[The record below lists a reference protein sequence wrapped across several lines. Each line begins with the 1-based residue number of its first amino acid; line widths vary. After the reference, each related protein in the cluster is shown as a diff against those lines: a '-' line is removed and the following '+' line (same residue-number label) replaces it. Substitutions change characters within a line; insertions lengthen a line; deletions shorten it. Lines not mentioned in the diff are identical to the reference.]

1 MIDIVAELNRV
12 HREVVGTEPVSVL
25 VRRELDA
32 DVADVWDACTDP
44 ARIGRWF
51 LPVTGDFTLGGR
63 YQFEGNAGGE
73 IVSCEPPRLL
83 RVTWVFGDA
92 QPSTVEVRLAPAAEG
107 RTLFELE
114 HSGIVDPAQWDTYG
128 PGAVGVGWD
137 GVVLGLA
144 GHLTGAVKP
153 EGWEQSP
160 EARQFVTT
168 SSDAWA
174 AAHEKAGATSDE
186 AARAARNTAA
196 FYTGMPSS

>member
-44 ARIGRWF
+44 VRIGRWF
-51 LPVTGDFTLGGR
+51 LPVTGDFTPGGR
-63 YQFEGNAGGE
+63 YQLQGNAGGE
-73 IVSCEPPRLL
+73 IVRCEPPRLL
-83 RVTWVFGDA
+83 RVTWEFGDTR
-92 QPSTVEVRLAPAAEG
+92 PSAVEVRLEPAGTG

-114 HSGIVDPAQWDTYG
+114 HSGIVDPTQWETYG

-137 GVVLGLA
+137 GMVLGLA

-153 EGWEQSP
+153 DGWERSE
-160 EARQFVTT
+160 EAREFVTA
-168 SSDAWA
+168 SSTAWV
-174 AAHEKAGATSDE
+174 AAHEKSGATSDE

-196 FYTGMPSS
+196 FYLGMPSS